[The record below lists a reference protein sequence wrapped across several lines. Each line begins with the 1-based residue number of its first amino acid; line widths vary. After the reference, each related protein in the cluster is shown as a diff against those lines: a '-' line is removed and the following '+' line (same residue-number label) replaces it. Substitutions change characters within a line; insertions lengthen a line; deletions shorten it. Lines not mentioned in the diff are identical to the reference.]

1 MQSCIYNSKKKCSV
15 MCMENY
21 LQLQTVTLS
30 PSLLYA
36 QYFFVY
42 YAFEEC
48 SKRLPI
54 NAQSITTAIITRF
67 IYYLIIFMTRLA

>member
-1 MQSCIYNSKKKCSV
+1 MFCHVHGKLFAATNSYTKPQPIICSI
-15 MCMENY
+15 
-21 LQLQTVTLS
+21 
-30 PSLLYA
+30 
-36 QYFFVY
+36 FFVY